1 MLVLIFLCF
10 ISVSLSSQAGLRPG
24 GRIIGGE
31 EAGPTDAPWQVS
43 LRNFL
48 GGISHFC
55 GGSIVSQT
63 WVLTAAHCLDGLA
76 VFQFDVMAGQHNI
89 HLPDIHQQVRLVS
102 QAIIH
107 PNYTW
112 DDKEFDIGL
121 IKLQSPLQLTDYVQ
135 PVGLATEREPQP
147 GTVCEATGWGVTQED
162 GFFLAANLQKVSL
175 PLVSDQ
181 TCYQTY
187 QYLMRD
193 DMICAGEEGKDSC
206 SGDSGG
212 PLVCPQPGQA
222 GPVLVG
228 VTSWGQGC
236 GRPGKPGVYTEVA
249 YFYDW
254 IRDTIADH
262 SA

>member
-1 MLVLIFLCF
+1 MLVLIFLCLT
-10 ISVSLSSQAGLRPG
+10 SVSVSSQAGLRAG

-121 IKLQSPLQLTDYVQ
+121 IKLQTPLQLTDYVQ
-135 PVGLATEREPQP
+135 PVALATEREPQP
-147 GTVCEATGWGVTQED
+147 G
-162 GFFLAANLQKVSL
+162 N
-175 PLVSDQ
+175 
-181 TCYQTY
+181 
-187 QYLMRD
+187 
-193 DMICAGEEGKDSC
+193 
-206 SGDSGG
+206 
-212 PLVCPQPGQA
+212 
-222 GPVLVG
+222 
-228 VTSWGQGC
+228 
-236 GRPGKPGVYTEVA
+236 
-249 YFYDW
+249 
-254 IRDTIADH
+254 
-262 SA
+262 